1 MKLWKKIKTF
11 EDKKW
16 TKKYHD
22 PDPNKK
28 SFGGRV
34 VIKMKDGRKIQDEIS
49 VADAHPAGSRP
60 FTRFN
65 YIEKFITLTKGI
77 VEMKEAERF
86 LRDVQNLRTLKSGSL
101 SKLNIKVK
109 NRILSKKKGRI
120 AIF

>member
-1 MKLWKKIKTF
+1 
-11 EDKKW
+11 
-16 TKKYHD
+16 
-22 PDPNKK
+22 
-28 SFGGRV
+28 
-34 VIKMKDGRKIQDEIS
+34 MKDGRKIQDEIS

-60 FTRFN
+60 FARIN

>member
-1 MKLWKKIKTF
+1 MSNFGDLISTAVK
-11 EDKKW
+11 EDI
-16 TKKYHD
+16 
-22 PDPNKK
+22 
-28 SFGGRV
+28 
-34 VIKMKDGRKIQDEIS
+34 VIVDEIS

-60 FTRFN
+60 FARFN

-109 NRILSKKKGRI
+109 NRILSKKKGII